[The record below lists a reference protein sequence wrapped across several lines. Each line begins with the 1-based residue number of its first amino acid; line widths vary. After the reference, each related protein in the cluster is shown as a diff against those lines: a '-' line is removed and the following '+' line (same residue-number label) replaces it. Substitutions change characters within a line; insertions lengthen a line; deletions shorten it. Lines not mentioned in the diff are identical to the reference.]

1 VCTRS
6 IVGLMVALACAGVA
20 AEGPA
25 TLEVVVPEGTVSVGD
40 RVPVRVVARGGD
52 GLLWGELRVVV
63 PTGGPWELVDGPQTV
78 AGARPPA
85 WQVEL
90 APMELGEVP
99 LPDFQVT
106 VRPPDGEPQ
115 DVTPASTPSLQVA
128 SVLPTDQEAEPAPL
142 KDPVGVEGLPWEWL
156 VPALMVLV
164 PLVAVAAWWLRRRRS
179 KISTDPAFRLPPL
192 EQLKAL
198 LEELEPRIGREPAE
212 GLCDRLASG
221 FRRYLERRTGEPAL
235 EMTSFELRGLARG
248 RGWPEAVQRSIHRVM
263 EVADGVRFGRK
274 RVVEAE
280 LKAAVSAAGEAAS
293 DLEYHLDALEQRLEA
308 AS

>member
-1 VCTRS
+1 M
-6 IVGLMVALACAGVA
+6 LAVALACVGVA
-20 AEGPA
+20 AEGPV

-52 GLLWGELRVVV
+52 GWLWGELRVVV
-63 PTGGPWELVDGPQTV
+63 PTGGPWEVVDGPRTV

-90 APMELGEVP
+90 APMELGEVV

-106 VRPPDGEPQ
+106 VRPPEGEPQ

-128 SVLPTDQEAEPAPL
+128 SVLPTDEQAEPAPL
-142 KDPVGVEGLPWEWL
+142 RDPVGVQGLAWEWL
-156 VPALMVLV
+156 VPALMALV
-164 PLVAVAAWWLRRRRS
+164 PVLALAAWWMRRRRS
-179 KISTDPAFRLPPL
+179 RIATDATFRLPPL
-192 EQLKAL
+192 EQLTAL
-198 LEELEPRIGREPAE
+198 LQELEARVGREPAE
-212 GLCDRLASG
+212 GFCDRLAG
-221 FRRYLERRTGEPAL
+221 GLRRYLERRTGEPAL
-235 EMTSFELRGLARG
+235 EMTSFELRVLAR
-248 RGWPEAVQRSIHRVM
+248 RDGWPEAVQRSIHRVM

-280 LKAAVSAAGEAAS
+280 LKAALTAAGDAANG
-293 DLEYHLDALEQRLEA
+293 LEHHLDVLEQRLEE